1 MAFYYGVHN
10 VAQHLV
16 SAFGGK
22 RTSLLQRKMSA
33 YDPKRT
39 WRDEVLSEARGATY
53 LIAAVEDPQHGV
65 DPALLSQEA
74 RDSFARLREDL
85 DALKPLTPYRQ
96 DDGRL
101 AI

>member
-39 WRDEVLSEARGATY
+39 WRDEVLSEARVPPT
-53 LIAAVEDPQHGV
+53 
-65 DPALLSQEA
+65 
-74 RDSFARLREDL
+74 
-85 DALKPLTPYRQ
+85 
-96 DDGRL
+96 
-101 AI
+101 

>member
-1 MAFYYGVHN
+1 MAGRSPFRG
-10 VAQHLV
+10 
-16 SAFGGK
+16 
-22 RTSLLQRKMSA
+22 
-33 YDPKRT
+33 
-39 WRDEVLSEARGATY
+39 EGATY

-65 DPALLSQEA
+65 DSAWLSQEA
-74 RDSFARLREDL
+74 RGFLARLREDL

>member
-1 MAFYYGVHN
+1 
-10 VAQHLV
+10 
-16 SAFGGK
+16 
-22 RTSLLQRKMSA
+22 
-33 YDPKRT
+33 
-39 WRDEVLSEARGATY
+39 
-53 LIAAVEDPQHGV
+53 LIAAVEDPHHGV